1 MLPYFKKQNIKNN
14 NNNNKIVTIDQNAFG
29 VSYSRW
35 RQQRLSRRR
44 SRPELKEILSR
55 YVKHNFRRNESL
67 HFVSRDSS
75 EYAWSLRAL
84 ERRLEFFNGIT

>member
-1 MLPYFKKQNIKNN
+1 MLPYFKKQNIKNNN

-44 SRPELKEILSR
+44 SR
-55 YVKHNFRRNESL
+55 
-67 HFVSRDSS
+67 
-75 EYAWSLRAL
+75 
-84 ERRLEFFNGIT
+84 T